1 MTASGAELAR
11 GRALHP
17 GSASGPAL
25 VLEPLSFWGGLAWE
39 DGRIIDVH
47 HPACGRSLSGTV
59 LVMPHGRG
67 SSSAA
72 AVMAEVVRRGTGP
85 VAVVVRSTDVILL
98 VGAIAAAELYGV
110 RCPVVQLDPEA
121 FAAVAAHDGAALAVE
136 AGDEDGV
143 IRLAASS

>member
-39 DGRIIDVH
+39 DGKIIDVH
-47 HPACGRSLSGTV
+47 HPACGRSLTGTV

-85 VAVVVRSTDVILL
+85 AAVVVRSTDVILV
-98 VGAIAAAELYGV
+98 VGALAAAELYGV
-110 RCPVVQLDPEA
+110 RCPVVQLDADA
-121 FAAVAAHDGAALAVE
+121 FAAVAAHDGEALAVE
-136 AGDEDGV
+136 AGDDEGV
-143 IRLAASS
+143 VRLATPS

>member
-39 DGRIIDVH
+39 DGTIIDVH
-47 HPACGRSLSGTV
+47 HPACGRSLTGTV

-85 VAVVVRSTDVILL
+85 AAVVVRSTDVILV
-98 VGAIAAAELYGV
+98 VGALAAAELYGV
-110 RCPVVQLDPEA
+110 RCPVVQLDADA
-121 FAAVAAHDGAALAVE
+121 FAAVAAHDGEALAVE
-136 AGDEDGV
+136 AGDDEGV
-143 IRLAASS
+143 VRLAASS

>member
-1 MTASGAELAR
+1 
-11 GRALHP
+11 
-17 GSASGPAL
+17 

-47 HPACGRSLSGTV
+47 HPACGRSLTGTV

-67 SSSAA
+67 SSSAS

-85 VAVVVRSTDVILL
+85 AAVVVRSTEVILL

-110 RCPVVQLDPEA
+110 RCPIVQLDADA
-121 FAAVAAHDGAALAVE
+121 FAAVAAHDGAMLTVE
-136 AGDEDGV
+136 AGDEEGV
-143 IRLAASS
+143 VALAPGA

>member
-47 HPACGRSLSGTV
+47 HPACGRVADGHRARDAARPRLELGGRRD
-59 LVMPHGRG
+59 GRG
-67 SSSAA
+67 RPPRHRAG
-72 AVMAEVVRRGTGP
+72 RRRRALDRRDP
-85 VAVVVRSTDVILL
+85 L

-110 RCPVVQLDPEA
+110 RCPVVQLDA
-121 FAAVAAHDGAALAVE
+121 DGFAAVAAHDGARLAVE

-143 IRLAASS
+143 VSLAAP